1 MEPINA
7 NDLVSTYVK
16 IRTIRDRIKK
26 EADQRI
32 ADLNVD
38 LDVISQHL
46 NTFLQNTGAT
56 SVKTPHGTAYTTL
69 KSRFW
74 TDNWDSMYNFIQEHE
89 AFDLLERRLH
99 QSNMKSFLE
108 ENPDLLPEGLN
119 VDSKHSVIVRR
130 K

>member
-74 TDNWDSMYNFIQEHE
+74 T
-89 AFDLLERRLH
+89 
-99 QSNMKSFLE
+99 
-108 ENPDLLPEGLN
+108 
-119 VDSKHSVIVRR
+119 
-130 K
+130 

>member
-119 VDSKHSVIVRR
+119 VDSKHSVLVRR